1 MRQLHEKIAPVF
13 LLNEGDSLMHCRNT
27 FITATVDSE
36 ENALQSV
43 ISGRI
48 GNFPR
53 NFNSNYQFER
63 ENLDYAIFRR
73 FRYKLEIPVPDYDCR
88 LKLWNLHLNEK
99 IPGSA
104 KIDLTSL
111 AQEFS
116 LTGGEIRN
124 VVLNACHHLI
134 SNPDLKEL
142 TYDILYY
149 YARMESS
156 SNLDKRNKKNWI

>member
-1 MRQLHEKIAPVF
+1 LE
-13 LLNEGDSLMHCRNT
+13 T
-27 FITATVDSE
+27 FPGILIITT
-36 ENALQSV
+36 NL
-43 ISGRI
+43 
-48 GNFPR
+48 
-53 NFNSNYQFER
+53 R

-88 LKLWNLHLNEK
+88 LKLWKLHLNEE

-149 YARMESS
+149 YARMESG
-156 SNLDKRNKKNWI
+156 SNLDKRNKEIGFRN

>member
-1 MRQLHEKIAPVF
+1 
-13 LLNEGDSLMHCRNT
+13 MHCRNT

-43 ISGRI
+43 FLEELET
-48 GNFPR
+48 FPGILIVTT
-53 NFNSNYQFER
+53 NLR

-156 SNLDKRNKKNWI
+156 SNLDKRNKKLDLEIEL